1 MPFILNL
8 GRTKTLSNQTLLP
21 KLLQRSKL
29 SMNKKLISP
38 DIQGNRL
45 TRDWLSKQPRRL
57 FAEPGYRV
65 KLCIPRLV
73 LIIVI

>member
-1 MPFILNL
+1 
-8 GRTKTLSNQTLLP
+8 
-21 KLLQRSKL
+21 
-29 SMNKKLISP
+29 MNKKLISP